1 MKTIFR
7 WATFICLFL
16 AFKVSFS
23 QGYNF
28 NLSLNQG
35 NPGQYAGSDTETVG
49 WVALTTGL
57 ETSNRWTVA
66 QNLPFQFF
74 FYGNPVSN
82 FKVSLNGQISFSNPT
97 GTPAN
102 VNTNLP
108 SATIPDKSILCFW
121 DEFIPSGSQ
130 TDSSKV
136 WMKVTGNPGSRQL
149 WIKWNHY
156 RIGNPATTYASF
168 AAVLEESTYKVYLV
182 DMNHASRNITSTIG
196 LQNNSIQAFQFGTNF
211 FGFFSTSD
219 GPGTADNDY
228 YEFTPQQTDDAGI
241 LSIDTPSNPFGS
253 GLNPVVVTLKNF
265 APTTLTRATISW
277 SINGAAQT
285 PVQWS
290 GSLAPLGTTSVQLG
304 NIAFLGGKN
313 YVIDART
320 DSPNGALDTDTSND
334 DAQRSVCPMMIGTY
348 RIGGAGADFTTVQ
361 GAINQLICAGMEGPV
376 ELVLNR
382 GTGPFIES
390 VVIPPIRGASALN
403 RLTLTADTVIETIRS
418 SNVTTIK
425 LDGADFV
432 TIRNLTVDNQSSST
446 FCASVQLVNRADF
459 NIIEDAILT
468 GTSNLSSFSTGISQG
483 TFYFTSQSTP
493 NNAFNNIYRRNQI
506 LGMKYGINLVSTTA
520 GPDSNTLISDC
531 FFDNFDRN
539 AINSTFQ
546 KSLTIERCDI
556 RTAVGT
562 FSQGIVSNNDVDVRI
577 VGNRFSST
585 NGESVSL
592 QNLSSSFGRRS
603 LVANNMFTRNVNNS
617 FNDGLRMF
625 NCNNIDIIHNSFS
638 SVNITGANLN
648 IFNSSNYTIINNSFA
663 SYNASGTST
672 VGRLVNIGSGST
684 PTVFNRNN
692 FHIQPSTLNVLRI
705 SNVDYNLSTV
715 IGAAGFNTQ
724 SRVGDPG
731 YLNFQSDLHAITG
744 QLANWGDSSVAIKF
758 DIDGENRPFL
768 PNTLHDVGCD
778 EYNLLP
784 NDVGVSSI
792 ISPYFNGRKNTSEE
806 LSANQSLTVRVT
818 NFGQNSQSNI
828 PIRFSINGVLGPV
841 DTVPGPLAGGTSL
854 NYTFTSTANMSAVGS
869 YQVKAFTLLNQDG
882 DATND
887 SMPERKFIQASN
899 DPIVFPYLENFER
912 MQLESF
918 DTTFK
923 VLEGANDFDYL
934 TNGNFGRGRSNA
946 GIGYA
951 SSGVYAMTLDR
962 AFNTFNSN
970 TAVNYLRLTKN
981 LSQYDTS
988 DMIVMDFDFMHHQQE
1003 NNINNKIWV
1012 RGSDTSAWV
1021 QLADLFT
1028 LQGNSGIYR
1037 YIRGLNVSNALKAA
1051 RQNYSNSTQIRFGQ
1065 EGLYRSFNLQ
1075 FTDGYTFDNVGL
1087 RRILRKE
1094 VTPTALIS
1102 PVTNS
1107 CGDSMAVIQVRVKN
1121 NGLDTARNIP
1131 IRLEITG
1138 TWNKVIVDTIPGPIP
1153 FNDSVVFFFDTLNS
1167 YAGGFA
1173 NYRVITQWSQDE
1185 LNANDTLSGNIFINA
1200 IPLAPVT
1207 NPTATCFGEPAVLT
1221 ASGNGDTYNWYDS
1234 FLSNTILATS
1244 DSFVTNPLFANKT
1257 FYVAGVNTTKA
1268 NVGPSN
1274 NVIGPGGMLNAF
1286 VIEQQFEVFR
1296 ETVIDSIAVYTASS
1310 GNVVINL
1317 KNSSGTI
1324 VKTATFFVATPFA
1337 KTYLPLNFRVTPG
1350 SYSLNAQGSNVTG
1363 LYRNTSGASNPYSI
1377 PNSLT
1382 LKVPT
1387 AGGAGFYYFFY
1398 DWRVTIIECESDRVP
1413 IFVTVNPKPIVSLG
1427 PDIDTCQAAATIT
1440 LDAGNATNN
1449 FSYFWLPD
1457 STTNQTLTTSQSG
1470 RYIAQVTNPI
1480 TGCFQRDTIQVRILT
1495 RPIPNLGPD
1504 TAICGNRLV
1513 LNPKV
1518 TGGGVSYLWSPGGQT
1533 SSTLAIATSGT
1544 YTVRAQRSANCF
1556 AIDTVVA
1563 QLNPIPSVS
1572 LGNDTAF
1579 CVSGTLS
1586 ANQPSLSKI
1595 WSTGDTTDQIV
1606 VQQSG
1611 NYWVKVFNPTTLCEM
1626 TDSINII
1633 INSNPMVNLGTDSF
1647 ICGRNFILKPQ
1658 SPDSNWIYR
1667 WNNGSIGNQL
1677 AIRNSGLYSVQ
1688 VTLPTT
1694 GCSGSDSVLLTL
1706 DTIDVFLGNDTNI
1719 CSNIILSPNL
1729 NGSQYQYSWTPNF
1742 GNSPAVF
1749 VSTTGTYALTVTNTI
1764 SGCRASDTIQVN
1776 FYPTPIARLGNDT
1789 ALCANQFTFRNKV
1802 SNTNTQYLWSTGT
1815 SISDTQTVF
1824 TSGTTIVT
1832 AIHQLTGCSTKD
1844 TMNVTLNATP
1854 IVQLGPDSS
1863 FCGSTIITPNIPS
1876 AGNQFLWSNGNTGP
1890 QISTTTTGL
1899 FWVRVTNSSTGCIGR
1914 DTVSVQINAVPQFN
1928 LGNDTVLCSG
1938 NLTLQVSN
1946 PNSFAALWNTGSSSN
1961 SIVVPSSGTYWLQLT
1976 DTTSGCFKYDSI
1988 QVIYDTVQIFAGNDT
2003 SYCGN
2008 AVLIPQTN
2016 PSSLGYLWNGG
2027 VSNTPLTVTQSGS
2040 YVVTT
2045 RNAFTGCSATDTV
2058 QIGINA
2064 LPSFSL
2070 GNDTISCGS
2079 PIIIGSNLPS
2089 SINYVWNGSVSSS
2102 TFTASA
2108 TGNVWVKGTNPSTG
2122 CYNFDTIQ
2130 VTMDTVTVFVGNDT
2144 TVCDSFL
2151 MVAQTNR
2158 SGYLLNWNPVAPAL
2172 LSRMVTQTGSYYLQ
2186 VTNPLTGCSALDS
2199 AYHVVNVTPR
2209 FNLGNDTFICGN
2221 DSLVLQPAITAS
2233 GFSWSNGNPTLRNVI
2248 RATGNY
2254 WLTAS
2259 NGQCGFTDSILVTVS
2274 SGVTA
2279 NFISSY
2285 NGLTAFVVANS
2296 FPNARYFWDFGDGN
2310 TGTGQNTSHTYARSG
2325 YYQIQLIVTD
2335 SCDVDTIVK
2344 PLLIIAQ
2351 GTSQISDSWMVY
2363 PNPANEEVWLVGNS
2377 ILNGNIQLFDAL
2389 GRKVQIPHLENQ
2401 STKIRITTRSLP
2413 NGIYWIKWQGE
2424 YEMKSAKIIIQH

>member
-1 MKTIFR
+1 MKSIFR
-7 WATFICLFL
+7 GAFFICLFL
-16 AFKVSFS
+16 TVKLSFS

-49 WVALTTGL
+49 WVALSTGL
-57 ETSNRWTVA
+57 ESTNRWSVA

-74 FYGNPVSN
+74 YYGNPVSN

-97 GTPAN
+97 GIPGNA
-102 VNTNLP
+102 NTNLP
-108 SATIPDKSILCFW
+108 SASIPDKSILCFW
-121 DEFIPSGSQ
+121 DEFIPSGTQ

-136 WMKVTGNPGSRQL
+136 WMKVVGNPGSRQL
-149 WIKWNHY
+149 WIKWNHF

-182 DMNHASRNITSTIG
+182 DMNHASRNITATIG

-219 GPGTADNDY
+219 GPGTADNDF
-228 YEFTPQQTDDAGI
+228 YEFTPQQTDDVGI

-285 PVQWS
+285 PIQWT

-304 NIAFLGGKN
+304 TFAFLGGKN

-348 RIGGAGADFTTVQ
+348 RIGGAGADFATVQ
-361 GAINQLICAGMEGPV
+361 GAINQLVCAGMEGPV

-390 VVIPPIRGASALN
+390 VVIPSIRGASALN
-403 RLTLTADTVIETIRS
+403 RLTLTADTIIETIRS
-418 SNVTTIK
+418 SNVTTVK
-425 LDGADFV
+425 LDGADYV

-468 GTSNLSSFSTGISQG
+468 GTSNISSFSTGISHG
-483 TFYFTSQSTP
+483 TFYFTNQSTP

-520 GPDSNTLISDC
+520 GPDSNTLISEC

-539 AINSTFQ
+539 AVNSTFQ
-546 KSLTIERCDI
+546 KSVTIEKCEI
-556 RTAVGT
+556 KTAVGT
-562 FSQGIVSNNDVDVRI
+562 FSQGIVSNSDVDVTI
-577 VGNRFSST
+577 IGNRFSST
-585 NGESVSL
+585 NGESISL
-592 QNLSSSFGRRS
+592 QNLSSTFGRRS
-603 LVANNMFTRNVNNS
+603 LIANNMFTRSVNNS
-617 FNDGLRMF
+617 FNDGLRMI
-625 NCNNIDIIHNSFS
+625 NCNNVDLIHNSFS
-638 SVNITGANLN
+638 SVNISGANLN
-648 IFNSSNYTIINNSFA
+648 IFNSSNYTIVNNSFA
-663 SYNASGTST
+663 SYNATGTST
-672 VGRLVNIGSGST
+672 IGRLVNIGSGSN

-692 FHIQPSTLNVLRI
+692 FHIVPSTINVLRI
-705 SNVDYNLSTV
+705 NNTDYNLSTV
-715 IGAAGFNTQ
+715 IGAAGFNAQ
-724 SRVGDPG
+724 SRIGDPG
-731 YLNFQSDLHAITG
+731 YLNFQNDLHAITG
-744 QLANWGDSSVAIKF
+744 QLANWGDSSVSVKTDF
-758 DIDGENRPFL
+758 DGERRPFL

-784 NDVGVSSI
+784 NDVGVTAI
-792 ISPYFNGRKNTSEE
+792 VSPYFNGRKNTSEE
-806 LSANQSLTVRVT
+806 LSANQTITVKVT
-818 NFGQNSQSNI
+818 NFGQNTQSNI
-828 PIRFSINGVLGPV
+828 PVRFVINGVLGPI
-841 DTVPGPLAGGTSL
+841 DTIAGPINPGTSQ
-854 NYTFTSTANMSAVGS
+854 NYTFSSRANLNQVGT
-869 YQVKAFTLLNQDG
+869 YRIRAFTILNQDG
-882 DATND
+882 DVSND
-887 SMPERKFIQASN
+887 STTDRKFVQAPN
-899 DPIVFPYLENFER
+899 NPIVFPFYENFER
-912 MQLESF
+912 MQVEAY
-918 DTTFK
+918 DTSFK
-923 VLEGANDFDYL
+923 VMEGAEDFDYL
-934 TNGNFGRGRSNA
+934 TNGNFGRGRTNA

-951 SSGVYAMTLDR
+951 SSGVYAITLDR
-962 AFNTFNSN
+962 AFNTFNAS

-988 DMIVMDFDFMHHQQE
+988 DLIVLDFDFMHHQQE
-1003 NNINNKIWV
+1003 NNPNNRIWV
-1012 RGSDTSAWV
+1012 RGSDTSSWV

-1028 LQGNSGIYR
+1028 LQGNAGIHR
-1037 YIRGLNVSNALKAA
+1037 FIRGLNISNALKTA
-1051 RQNYSNSTQIRFGQ
+1051 RQNFSASTQIRFGQ

-1075 FTDGYTFDNVGL
+1075 YTDGYTFDNIGI
-1087 RRILRKE
+1087 RRILRNE
-1094 VTPTALIS
+1094 VTPTALVS

-1131 IRLEITG
+1131 VKIEITG
-1138 TWNKVIVDTIPGPIP
+1138 TWNKTIIDTIPGPIP
-1153 FNDSVVFFFDTLNS
+1153 FNDSIIFYFDTLNS

-1185 LNANDTLSGNIFINA
+1185 LKANDTLSGNIFINA

-1207 NPTATCFGEPAVLT
+1207 NPTTTCYGEPAVLT

-1234 FLSNTILATS
+1234 FGSTTILSTS
-1244 DSFVTNPLFANKT
+1244 DTFVTNPLFANKT

-1268 NVGPSN
+1268 QVGPVN
-1274 NVIGPGGMLNAF
+1274 NAIGPGGMLSAYTLD
-1286 VIEQQFEVFR
+1286 QQFDVFR
-1296 ETVIDSIAVYTASS
+1296 ETVIDSIAVYTSSS
-1310 GNVVINL
+1310 GNVIVNL
-1317 KNSSGTI
+1317 KNASGTVI
-1324 VKTATFFVATPFA
+1324 KTATFFVSTPFA

-1350 SYSLNAQGSNVTG
+1350 SYSLNALGSNVTG
-1363 LYRNTSGASNPYSI
+1363 LYRNTSGAANPYTI

-1382 LKVPT
+1382 IKVPT
-1387 AGGAGFYYFFY
+1387 AGGAGFYYYFY

-1413 IFVTVNPKPIVSLG
+1413 ISVTVNPKPIVSLG

-1457 STTNQTLTTSQSG
+1457 STTNQTFTTSQSG
-1470 RYIAQVTNPI
+1470 TYIAQVTNPL

-1513 LNPKV
+1513 LNPKI

-1533 SSTLAIATSGT
+1533 SSTLAIAASGT
-1544 YTVRAQRSANCF
+1544 YTVRTQRSANCF

-1572 LGNDTAF
+1572 IGSDTAF
-1579 CVSGTLS
+1579 CVSGILS
-1586 ANQPSLSKI
+1586 ANQPALKKI

-1606 VQQSG
+1606 VQQTG

-1626 TDSINII
+1626 TDSVNII
-1633 INSNPMVNLGTDSF
+1633 IHANPTVNLGSDSF

-1658 SPDSNWIYR
+1658 SPDSNWVYR
-1667 WNNGSIGNQL
+1667 WGNGSSQKQL
-1677 AIRNSGLYSVQ
+1677 AIRNSGIYSLQ
-1688 VTLPTT
+1688 VTQPAT
-1694 GCSGSDSVLLTL
+1694 GCSGTDSVMLTL

-1729 NGSQYQYSWTPNF
+1729 NGTQYQYSWIPNF

-1749 VSTTGTYALTVTNTI
+1749 VSTTGSYQLTVTNTI
-1764 SGCRASDTIQVN
+1764 SGCSASDTIQVN

-1815 SISDTQTVF
+1815 SVSDTQTVF
-1824 TSGTTIVT
+1824 TSGATIVT
-1832 AIHQLTGCSTKD
+1832 AIHQLTGCSSKD

-1854 IVQLGPDSS
+1854 VVQLGPDSS
-1863 FCGSTIITPNIPS
+1863 YCGSTTITPNIS
-1876 AGNQFLWSNGNTGP
+1876 ATGNQFLWSNGNTAP
-1890 QISTTTTGL
+1890 QISTTSTGT
-1899 FWVRVTNSSTGCIGR
+1899 FWVRVTNASTGCIGR
-1914 DTVSVQINAVPQFN
+1914 DTVSVRINAVPQFN

-1938 NLTLQVSN
+1938 TLTLQVTN
-1946 PNSFAALWNTGSSSN
+1946 PNSFSALWNTGASSN
-1961 SIVVPSSGTYWLQLT
+1961 GLVVPSSGTYWLQLT

-2008 AVLIPQTN
+2008 AVLIPQTH
-2016 PSSLGYLWNGG
+2016 PSSLGYLWNSG

-2040 YVVTT
+2040 YVVST

-2070 GNDTISCGS
+2070 GNDTLSCGS
-2079 PIIIGSNLPS
+2079 PITIGSNLPS
-2089 SINYVWNGSVSSS
+2089 ANNYVWNGTVTSS

-2108 TGNVWVKGTNPSTG
+2108 TGMVWVKGTNPTTG
-2122 CYNFDTIQ
+2122 CFNFDTIQ
-2130 VTMDTVTVFVGNDT
+2130 VTMDTVSVFVGNDT
-2144 TVCDSFL
+2144 TVCDSFQ
-2151 MVAQTNR
+2151 MNAQTNR
-2158 SGYLLNWNPVAPAL
+2158 SGYLLNWTPSAAPS

-2186 VTNPLTGCSALDS
+2186 VTNPLTGCSAIDS
-2199 AYHVVNVTPR
+2199 AYHTVQVTPK
-2209 FNLGNDTFICGN
+2209 FNLGNDTFICSN
-2221 DSLVLQPAITAS
+2221 DSLVLFPSVSAS
-2233 GFSWSNGNPTLRNVI
+2233 NFSWSNGNPTLRNVI

-2259 NGQCGFTDSILVTVS
+2259 NGQCGFTDSIQVTVS
-2274 SGVTA
+2274 AGVTA

-2296 FPNARYFWDFGDGN
+2296 FPNASYLWDFGDGN

-2325 YYQIQLIVTD
+2325 YYQIRLLVSD
-2335 SCDVDTIVK
+2335 SCDVDTITK

-2351 GTSQISDSWMVY
+2351 GTTTGNDQWLIY
-2363 PNPANEEVWLVGNS
+2363 PNPANTDLWLVGNETFH
-2377 ILNGNIQLFDAL
+2377 GEIQLFDAM
-2389 GRKVQIPHLENQ
+2389 GRRVNGLQLENQ
-2401 STKIRITTRSLP
+2401 GSKIRISTVQLP
-2413 NGIYWIKWQGE
+2413 NGIYWLEWKHE
-2424 YEMKSAKIIIQH
+2424 NHRKSAKVIIQH